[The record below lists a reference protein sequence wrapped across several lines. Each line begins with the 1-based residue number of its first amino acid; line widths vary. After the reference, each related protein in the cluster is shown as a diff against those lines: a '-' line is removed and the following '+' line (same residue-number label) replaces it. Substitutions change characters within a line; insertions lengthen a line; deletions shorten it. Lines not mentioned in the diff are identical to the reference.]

1 MYVVYNSIKINVRK
15 LTPTKKKLKMNKGR
29 MKQKIKLHD
38 AVHMGWVG
46 MKACFNCMFICYVKN
61 KMYFTFSKH
70 KNVKVTFLVDTFEL
84 SV

>member
-1 MYVVYNSIKINVRK
+1 
-15 LTPTKKKLKMNKGR
+15 MNKGG

-70 KNVKVTFLVDTFEL
+70 KNVYNGLQFHP
-84 SV
+84 SH